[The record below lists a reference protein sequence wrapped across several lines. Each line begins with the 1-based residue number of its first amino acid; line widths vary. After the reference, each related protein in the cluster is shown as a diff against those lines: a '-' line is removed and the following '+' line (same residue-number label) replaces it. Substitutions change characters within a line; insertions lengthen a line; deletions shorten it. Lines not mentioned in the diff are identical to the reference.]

1 MNTMTRKKPNPFRIV
16 MIGALILAVASIF
29 AFVSVTGD
37 LKAKGPLGETML
49 ISVEQGDLLTDVSA
63 SLKAQHLIGNPF
75 IFETYAKLNKLTDFK
90 VGVYKIDRGWDAHA
104 ILVYMTDA
112 ANAEKNDVPLTIIP
126 GDWAKDVAASI
137 AEVTD
142 FTAEEILAQW
152 NDKAYLATLDA
163 DYEVLTPDYDVAG
176 VKVLLEGYLMP
187 ETYFINP
194 TSSIDVITRRILD
207 ETEAFY
213 LDNKAQFDSSSYSVH
228 EIFTLASIVQFEASK
243 EADMKMVAQVFY
255 NRLNKPQRLQ
265 SNVTICY
272 SLYTYDSWK
281 DCEGNKDIVS
291 PYNTYLHDG
300 LPIGP
305 IDNPSATAI
314 LSTLNPTLNDYYY
327 FIADVYGDGTVY
339 YAKTYAEHLKNVE
352 KYLN

>member
-1 MNTMTRKKPNPFRIV
+1 
-16 MIGALILAVASIF
+16 MIGALVLIIAAVFGGLYINEN
-29 AFVSVTGD
+29 
-37 LKAKGPLGETML
+37 LKARGPLGETVL
-49 ISVEQGDLLTDVSA
+49 VLVEEGDLLNDVTST
-63 SLKAQHLIGNPF
+63 LNEHQLIGEKL
-75 IFETYAKLNKLTDFK
+75 IVETYAKLMKVTNFK
-90 VGVYKIDRGWDAHA
+90 AGVYKIDKGWDALK
-104 ILVYMTDA
+104 ILTYLT
-112 ANAEKNDVPLTIIP
+112 NASNAQKNDVALTIIP
-126 GDWAKDVAASI
+126 GDWAKDI
-137 AEVTD
+137 ALTLESVTEY
-142 FTAEEILAQW
+142 TSTEILAYW
-152 NDKAYLATLDA
+152 NDPAVFDTLDQA
-163 DYEVLTPDYDVAG
+163 YEVLSADAKKTG

-194 TSSIDVITRRILD
+194 ESSLEVITKRILD
-207 ETEAFY
+207 QTEAFY
-213 LDNKAQFDSSSYSVH
+213 LQNKSIFDQSDLSVH

-255 NRLNKPQRLQ
+255 NRLDLPMRLQ

-272 SLYTYDSWK
+272 SLYSYTNWK

-300 LPIGP
+300 LPLGP
-305 IDNPSATAI
+305 IDNPSAKAI
-314 LSTLNPTLNDYYY
+314 LATLNPTPNDYFF